1 MDSLVTA
8 RQSCL
13 FFLHAA
19 VACVLMPAA
28 FAQSPEEDGAARE
41 FLRQQERERELRQQ
55 QETRPD
61 VRLDRPVASA
71 DKRRLPD
78 ETPCFPITDI
88 RLEGEGSE
96 QFQWALPASGSGGDP
111 ALGRCLGTAGI
122 NMVMSRIQDVI
133 VARGY
138 VTTRVL
144 AAPQDLNTGALVLTV
159 VPGRI
164 RDIRISAQGRAPAT
178 LAKALPVRRGGILNL
193 RDIEQGLENL
203 QRVPSVTADIQI
215 VPAEGSDAAPGYSDL
230 VITWHQRRPLR
241 VNLLVGC
248 GWVEGT
254 ARSEL
259 SAYAEPTSADVAHI
273 RLIGSR
279 NVKVYPD
286 STCASHS
293 VPGSGYPAGPQMGG
307 QRRRDLGM
315 PKLASTPA
323 HYVEMAAKPIEPIT
337 VSFAVQ
343 SQRVIAPAN
352 PATGAPML
360 RQTSGC
366 QGMRSFVPQAKGQYE
381 VVLEGSSRNCW
392 VTVYKLVEDDSH
404 RGWTR
409 ETVESLPAAQCT
421 ADGAGAKQT

>member
-13 FFLHAA
+13 FFLNAA

-144 AAPQDLNTGALVLTV
+144 AAPQGLNTGALVLTV

-178 LAKALPVRRGGILNL
+178 LAKALPLRLGGVLNL
-193 RDIEQGLENL
+193 RDIEQGLEN
-203 QRVPSVTADIQI
+203 
-215 VPAEGSDAAPGYSDL
+215 
-230 VITWHQRRPLR
+230 
-241 VNLLVGC
+241 
-248 GWVEGT
+248 
-254 ARSEL
+254 
-259 SAYAEPTSADVAHI
+259 
-273 RLIGSR
+273 
-279 NVKVYPD
+279 
-286 STCASHS
+286 
-293 VPGSGYPAGPQMGG
+293 
-307 QRRRDLGM
+307 
-315 PKLASTPA
+315 
-323 HYVEMAAKPIEPIT
+323 
-337 VSFAVQ
+337 
-343 SQRVIAPAN
+343 
-352 PATGAPML
+352 
-360 RQTSGC
+360 
-366 QGMRSFVPQAKGQYE
+366 
-381 VVLEGSSRNCW
+381 
-392 VTVYKLVEDDSH
+392 
-404 RGWTR
+404 
-409 ETVESLPAAQCT
+409 
-421 ADGAGAKQT
+421 